1 MPMSLGVSLG
11 RQICPHA
18 LFLVSSYGHVH
29 IDRDL
34 QGHMAAHAK
43 DAFVAA
49 ANRAESYWADLVY
62 ILTNATA
69 FPKCIYILSMLFTHM
84 FNKPLFII

>member
-1 MPMSLGVSLG
+1 M
-11 RQICPHA
+11 
-18 LFLVSSYGHVH
+18 H

-34 QGHMAAHAK
+34 QGRMAAHAE

-49 ANRAESYWADLVY
+49 ANRAERHGADLVY

-69 FPKCIYILSMLFTHM
+69 FPNCIYILSMLFTPM
-84 FNKPLFII
+84 FNKSLFII

>member
-1 MPMSLGVSLG
+1 MILPSHFVLSF
-11 RQICPHA
+11 
-18 LFLVSSYGHVH
+18 FLWACAHTEG
-29 IDRDL
+29 DL
-34 QGHMAAHAK
+34 WGCMAAHAE

-49 ANRAESYWADLVY
+49 ASRAKSHGADLVC

-84 FNKPLFII
+84 FNKSLLII